1 MKISFP
7 KKNYKRKR
15 MWEFI
20 EFFSTGRNVVYLSC
34 DTYVDWLVVLYFLS
48 FIIFMDYLISSEL
61 MGDLQL

>member
-20 EFFSTGRNVVYLSC
+20 EFFSTGRNVVYLSY

-61 MGDLQL
+61 VGDLQL